1 MRYFIEEVKIYKSV
15 NKKGNEL
22 QAFVIP
28 MELHL
33 VADELSLDALKAD
46 IKNKVEQL
54 NQTYSRGRALTM
66 YESRQLQGRVWSI
79 YVERDYDK
87 KVALIFIKEVRGIY
101 RFSEKMHTLIGETEE
116 HL

>member
-54 NQTYSRGRALTM
+54 NQTYSRARALTM
-66 YESRQLQGRVWSI
+66 DESRQLQGRVWSI
-79 YVERDYDK
+79 YVEGDCDK
-87 KVALIFIKEVRGIY
+87 NVALIFIKEVRGIY